1 MISAAITPPKT
12 YSEWVDVLNKLKTME
27 DDEAVLSAMQRGTL
41 EWQIGVA
48 ERFSKKLIDV
58 INYRMNAASDK
69 FQKEIKRSNG
79 QERVIVQALLAF
91 RKELRFL
98 SEAISLHAI
107 PEKDRQHY
115 CQLIIDHANNV
126 QRSLEDSARKD
137 RSGKLASILKNNR
150 VNAF

>member
-27 DDEAVLSAMQRGTL
+27 DDEAVLSAMQRGTV

-91 RKELRFL
+91 
-98 SEAISLHAI
+98 
-107 PEKDRQHY
+107 
-115 CQLIIDHANNV
+115 LI
-126 QRSLEDSARKD
+126 RSNQSSRN
-137 RSGKLASILKNNR
+137 SGKGQTALLSVDN
-150 VNAF
+150 